1 VTTFRGIQQP
11 FEELE
16 VVHHANVHGFDVHLA
31 HRLDDRRRTLLIR
44 ALSRADA
51 VGERHPRQAAV
62 RRGVGQL
69 ADRRVVGDRQG
80 AVAQGG
86 VEHLVLT
93 ALALGP
99 LGDIQRILVNVVII
113 VAVFR
118 RVEAVA
124 AQAFEAF
131 EVRQQRVAHLLEG
144 VFLLFKY
151 QLTNRRHGVDVG
163 RQTGEDQ
170 SRAVVDHRAAGGN
183 VFAFFHAAF
192 HQQRHQRLRRHV
204 AVHALADDRTDRRQT
219 HDMGDL
225 LFHRRV
231 EFFESAQVAQVAGI
245 QPLIAVEQH
254 HPAAV

>member
-1 VTTFRGIQQP
+1 M
-11 FEELE
+11 
-16 VVHHANVHGFDVHLA
+16 
-31 HRLDDRRRTLLIR
+31 
-44 ALSRADA
+44 
-51 VGERHPRQAAV
+51 
-62 RRGVGQL
+62 
-69 ADRRVVGDRQG
+69 
-80 AVAQGG
+80 AQGG

-99 LGDIQRILVNVVII
+99 LGDIQRIPIDVVIV

-124 AQAFEAF
+124 AQAFKAF

-144 VFLLFKY
+144 VFLLFKH

-170 SRAVVDHRAAGGN
+170 PRAVVDHRAAGGN

-204 AVHALADDRTDRRQT
+204 AVHALADDRPDRRQAY
-219 HDMGDL
+219 DMGDL
-225 LFHRRV
+225 FFHRRV
-231 EFFESAQVAQVAGI
+231 EILEGVQVAQVAGI
-245 QPLIAVEQH
+245 QPLIAVKQH